1 VDAVTVGVPQASVAV
16 AEPNAA
22 SIAAEDGLH
31 PSGELLPVA
40 VIVGGVISTVH
51 VAVLDVV
58 AVLPQASVAVN
69 VLVWERLHPLLETE
83 PLEKVTVGV
92 PQPSVAVAEPRA
104 PLIEA
109 DDGLQPAF
117 KLFPVA
123 VMVGGVLSVTLNV

>member
-1 VDAVTVGVPQASVAV
+1 MGVPQASVAV

-22 SIAAEDGLH
+22 SIAAVDGLQ

-40 VIVGGVISTVH
+40 VIVGGVASTVH

-69 VLVWERLHPLLETE
+69 VLVWERLHPLVETE
-83 PLEKVTVGV
+83 ASEKVIVGV

-104 PLIEA
+104 PLIVAE
-109 DDGLQPAF
+109 DGLQPAF